1 MPSSCPVFKQC
12 KCEECLESDANG
24 ILMDT
29 QVMPAHLKRV
39 QVERSRCEESSLK
52 DLTGH
57 LFALTLMDDGPDPNA
72 TADKLWKLR
81 GDYQKT
87 GPSSDIITGTLT
99 TLQMP
104 NIVDSL
110 NCLQLHNAQPV
121 DEPRTVPQSSPNSL
135 ASIITGDRL
144 PKKDCHQCVAKALEI
159 LSNIEACTQQCFHL
173 LLDSSNEHIP
183 SMVRQE
189 LDLLRHATEG
199 VKHGHH
205 SIDSYKKG
213 VVTGLDKL
221 EAQLRLHKPLESSV
235 DPVLF
240 KIGKFYSC

>member
-1 MPSSCPVFKQC
+1 MPSSRPMFKWC

-24 ILMDT
+24 ILMDA

-39 QVERSRCEESSLK
+39 QVECSRCEESSLK

-72 TADKLWKLR
+72 TADKLWKSC

-87 GPSSDIITGTLT
+87 GPSSNIIASTLT

-104 NIVDSL
+104 DIVDSL
-110 NCLQLHNAQPV
+110 NHLQLHDAQPV
-121 DEPRTVPQSSPNSL
+121 DKPWTVPQSSPDSL

-144 PKKDCHQCVAKALEI
+144 PKKDHCRCVAKALEI
-159 LSNIEACTQQCFHL
+159 LSNIEARTQRCFCL
-173 LLDSSNEHIP
+173 LLDSSNKHIP
-183 SMVRQE
+183 STVRQE
-189 LDLLRHATEG
+189 LDLLHHAMEG

-213 VVTGLDKL
+213 IVTGLDKL
-221 EAQLRLHKPLESSV
+221 EAQLRLHEPLESSV